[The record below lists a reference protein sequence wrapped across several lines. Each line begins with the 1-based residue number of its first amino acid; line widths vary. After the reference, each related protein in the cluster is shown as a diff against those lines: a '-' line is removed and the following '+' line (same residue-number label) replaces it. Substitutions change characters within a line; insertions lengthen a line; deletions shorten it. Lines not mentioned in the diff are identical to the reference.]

1 MKLFRNIPLIVK
13 MLIMTLP
20 ALIALIVVTLVMQ
33 STIISTEDR
42 MSNILYDTLYDA
54 SSNLINADRDF
65 YQAKEASMVLHNTR
79 NEISEEDRHALIS
92 DFDEN
97 LQQVFDKTAVAFEAM
112 KASDVLY
119 SGTPHADSG
128 LTVEQ
133 YEKAFADDMAE
144 YKSLYNNSS
153 DTGDY
158 EAQMAQF
165 EVCRDHI
172 NYVTEILESYAAV
185 VLEDLRTEIDTQIT
199 VIITAVAVIA
209 VLVAVIVA
217 VILVYLKSAISF
229 ATKTAEEIA
238 SGNYHVKVPPERC
251 SKDETG
257 RLCDAVA
264 HIQARLADYTD
275 YATELSDALTRIS
288 DGDLRIQL
296 KYNYEG
302 DFKPIQVGL
311 EGTVL
316 ALRHTME
323 AIKSSAEQV
332 NAASEQVASAATD
345 LAAGT
350 SEQSHSIENLSETVQ
365 KVADHSGENSE
376 NAAKAK
382 EQTTESEALLERGNR
397 DMEDMLIAMGEITA
411 ASEEIGKII
420 SVIDNI
426 AFQTNIL
433 ALNASV
439 EAARAGEAG
448 KGFAVVA
455 DEVRNLAGKSAEA
468 AKDTT
473 SLIERSV
480 DAVEKGRKIA
490 DKTAEALR
498 RVSEKSKDTQILV
511 EMISDATAI
520 QGEQLESINA
530 VVNSISAVVQ
540 NNAATAEETS
550 AAAEELE
557 GQAEALNSEV
567 QRFRI

>member
-1 MKLFRNIPLIVK
+1 MKLFRNIPLIIK

-20 ALIALIVVTLVMQ
+20 ALIALIVVTVVMEN
-33 STIISTEDR
+33 SIVSVEDR

-65 YQAKEASMVLHNTR
+65 YQAKEASMILHNTR
-79 NEISEEDRHALIS
+79 DSITEEERFALIS

-97 LQQVFDKTAVAFEAM
+97 LQQVFDKTAVAFTAM
-112 KASDVLY
+112 SASEELY
-119 SGTPHADSG
+119 SGTPHESTG
-128 LTVEQ
+128 MTVKEYEQ
-133 YEKAFADDMAE
+133 AFANDMTKYVQA
-144 YKSLYNNSS
+144 YNNSS
-153 DTGDY
+153 DKGDY

-185 VLEDLRTEIDTQIT
+185 VLEELRAEVDTEINILTG
-199 VIITAVAVIA
+199 AVSVVALI
-209 VLVAVIVA
+209 VAVIV
-217 VILVYLKSAISF
+217 VLILVYLKSSISF
-229 ATKTAEEIA
+229 ATRVAEEIA
-238 SGNYHVKVPPERC
+238 GGNYHVKVPPERC

-257 RLCDAVA
+257 RLAEAVS

-275 YATELSDALTRIS
+275 YANELSDALTRIA
-288 DGDLRIQL
+288 DGDLRITL

-311 EGTVL
+311 EGTVM
-316 ALRHTME
+316 ALRNTME

-350 SEQSHSIENLSETVQ
+350 SEQSHSIENLSETVE
-365 KVADHSGENSE
+365 KVAKHSGENAE

-382 EQTTESEALLERGNR
+382 EQTTESEDLLDRGNR
-397 DMEDMLIAMGEITA
+397 DMEDMLTAMGEITA

-530 VVNSISAVVQ
+530 VVNSISSVVQ

-557 GQAEALNSEV
+557 GQAQALNNEV